1 MWQWWDGQLERRS
14 LLYRAKAL
22 HNVHMTHQEA
32 PTRPVP
38 VYLKARVEGGLALP
52 RVEVKERQVE
62 GTGSEGGGK
71 CTRDER
77 EVRAV
82 KKQQERHAMLG
93 LVVGQLSEEL
103 FTELVQGFHA
113 PREG

>member
-1 MWQWWDGQLERRS
+1 MWQWWDDELERRS

-22 HNVHMTHQEA
+22 HNAHMTHQEA
-32 PTRPVP
+32 PARAVP

-52 RVEVKERQVE
+52 QVEIVEGEVE
-62 GTGSEGGGK
+62 GTGS
-71 CTRDER
+71 RDER
-77 EVRAV
+77 EVRAIEE
-82 KKQQERHAMLG
+82 QQERHAMLG

-103 FTELVQGFHA
+103 FTELMQGFHV